1 MRSTTCASDD
11 VAWRVMYGYGFRFV
25 VSTTSVSPSQCA
37 TEWPIAEGSIG
48 SGGLWSAM

>member
-11 VAWRVMYGYGFRFV
+11 VAIRVMYGYCFRFV

-37 TEWPIAEGSIG
+37 TECPIADGRIG
-48 SGGLWSAM
+48 DGGEWSAM